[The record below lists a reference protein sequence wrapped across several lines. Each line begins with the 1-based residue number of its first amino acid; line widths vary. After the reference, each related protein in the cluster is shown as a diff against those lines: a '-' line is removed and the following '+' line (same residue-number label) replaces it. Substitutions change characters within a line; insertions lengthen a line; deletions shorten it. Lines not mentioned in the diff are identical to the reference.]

1 MWKRSIFKKLLFKL
15 KKGSV
20 FSFTEKLLKQFD
32 SCLVV
37 GKIYIAFSNIF
48 ICRMELHA
56 VVPAKPMF
64 YKRYIDDTYSRRKEN
79 DVDKLQKLNSYNE
92 NINLTLAVN
101 PTKFLD
107 TELVKEN
114 GEITTQVFSKSTKLT
129 FHWRSTIPVRYKRNF
144 ITKGRTG
151 SDFNKELKSIR
162 QKYQNAGFPLKSIN
176 ETISNFERAEE
187 EIIIPE

>member
-1 MWKRSIFKKLLFKL
+1 
-15 KKGSV
+15 
-20 FSFTEKLLKQFD
+20 
-32 SCLVV
+32 
-37 GKIYIAFSNIF
+37 
-48 ICRMELHA
+48 MELHA

-92 NINLTLAVN
+92 NINLTLEVN

-129 FHWRSTIPVRYKRNF
+129 VHWSSKIPVRYKRNA
-144 ITKGRTG
+144 ITKGT
-151 SDFNKELKSIR
+151 NCIR
-162 QKYQNAGFPLKSIN
+162 F
-176 ETISNFERAEE
+176 
-187 EIIIPE
+187 

>member
-1 MWKRSIFKKLLFKL
+1 
-15 KKGSV
+15 
-20 FSFTEKLLKQFD
+20 
-32 SCLVV
+32 
-37 GKIYIAFSNIF
+37 
-48 ICRMELHA
+48 MELHA

-92 NINLTLAVN
+92 NIKLTLEVN
-101 PTKFLD
+101 LTKFLD

-129 FHWRSTIPVRYKRNF
+129 FHWRSKIPVRYKRNF

-176 ETISNFERAEE
+176 ETICNFERAEE